1 LPVPTSWWSGRGAG
15 APVRGVDGHA
25 SSAGSYLPPL
35 LWNGDG
41 PCPPHTIMREP
52 VHTEL
57 CFHLG
62 EGDGPWLVGVQESE
76 TGSYRPPELSRGP
89 SPPHTI
95 IRLPVHTAVWFWRG
109 HGALTWDVG
118 VHESVAG
125 S

>member
-1 LPVPTSWWSGRGAG
+1 MRGPPFPAIPPHTIIRLPVHTAVWSMRGAG
-15 APVRGVDGHA
+15 APVIEVDDQA

-41 PCPPHTIMREP
+41 PCPPHTIMSEP

-95 IRLPVHTAVWFWRG
+95 IRLPVQTAVWF
-109 HGALTWDVG
+109 
-118 VHESVAG
+118 
-125 S
+125 